1 MAAFVRLARPAAA
14 LILAMSLAACDGTGT
29 LQASGGQGGD
39 TAKQPD
45 AKEPAKK
52 DPEKKEPEKPKEPER
67 IPVKIAGKT
76 FKVEPALDDA
86 TRIRGLSGRTEIP
99 DDGGMIFV
107 FPDIQVRYFVMRDCP
122 VPIDIMF
129 LDGAGRVLVTHA
141 MIPEEPR
148 EPNETAFEYEERLK
162 RYASRFPTG
171 IAIELK
177 GGKIKELGLKP
188 GDKVEFDIEGLKK
201 RAR

>member
-14 LILAMSLAACDGTGT
+14 LILAMSLAACDGAGS
-29 LQASGGQGGD
+29 LQASGAGGD
-39 TAKQPD
+39 AKQTG
-45 AKEPAKK
+45 AKES
-52 DPEKKEPEKPKEPER
+52 DKKEPDKPKEPER
-67 IPVKIAGKT
+67 VPVKIAGKT
-76 FKVEPALDDA
+76 FKLEPALDDQ
-86 TRIRGLSGRTEIP
+86 TRIKGLSGRTEIP
-99 DDGGMIFV
+99 EDGGMIFV
-107 FPDIQVRYFVMRDCP
+107 FPDIQVRHFVMRDCP

-129 LDGAGRVLVTHA
+129 LDGAGHVLVTHA
-141 MIPEEPR
+141 MVPEKPR
-148 EPNETAFEYEERLK
+148 EPDEPSDTYERRLK
-162 RYASRFPTG
+162 PYSSRFPSG